1 MIWLIGTGLM
11 GIEYA
16 KVLKALNKEFIAI
29 GRGEQSV
36 AIFEEKTEHQ
46 AIRGGLSDFLKT
58 TPVLPEA
65 AIVAVGIEALT
76 TTCIEL
82 LHYGVKRI
90 LQEKPG
96 IGWISEINQ
105 LADETQKAQ
114 ADVLLAYNRR
124 FYSSVLKAEDIIKA
138 DGGVSSFNFEFTEWS
153 HTIAPLPKTVVEH
166 QTWFIGNSSHVIDT
180 AFFLGGTPKELC
192 AYHAGENKQ
201 SWHPSGSIYAG
212 AGMTEQGA
220 LFSYQA
226 NWNAPGRWVIEILTE
241 KHRLYFKPMETLQI
255 QNLGSVAINPVEID
269 NHLDIEFKPGFY
281 LQVKAF
287 VDSDD
292 SRFCSVEEQKSHI
305 DKYYKLMSG
314 YNE

>member
-1 MIWLIGTGLM
+1 M

-16 KVLKALNKEFIAI
+16 KVLSTLGREFIAI
-29 GRGEQSV
+29 GRGEQS
-36 AIFEEKTEHQ
+36 AARFEETTGHE
-46 AIRGGLSDFLKT
+46 AIRDGLTKFLQNNPT
-58 TPVLPEA
+58 LPDA
-65 AIVAVGIEALT
+65 AIVAVGIESLT
-76 TTCIEL
+76 STCIEL

-96 IGWISEINQ
+96 IGWISEIYL
-105 LADETQKAQ
+105 LANETQKAQ
-114 ADVLLAYNRR
+114 ANVLLAYNRR
-124 FYSSVLKAEDIIKA
+124 FYSSVLKAEEIIKE

-153 HTIAPLPKTVVEH
+153 HTIAPLPKTTVEH
-166 QTWFIGNSSHVIDT
+166 QTWFMGNSSHVIDT

-192 AYHAGENKQ
+192 AYHTGENKQ
-201 SWHPSGSIYAG
+201 SWHPSGSVYAG
-212 AGMTEQGA
+212 AGITERGA

-241 KHRLYFKPMETLQI
+241 KHRLYFKPMETLQV

-269 NHLDIEFKPGFY
+269 NHLDVEFKPGFY

-287 VDSDD
+287 IGKDD
-292 SRFCSVEEQKSHI
+292 TRFCTIEEQKNHI

-314 YNE
+314 YSL